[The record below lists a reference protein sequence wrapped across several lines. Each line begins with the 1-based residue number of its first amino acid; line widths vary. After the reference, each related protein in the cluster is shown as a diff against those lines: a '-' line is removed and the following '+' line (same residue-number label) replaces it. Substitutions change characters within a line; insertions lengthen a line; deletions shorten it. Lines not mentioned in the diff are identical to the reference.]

1 MTTFIKAVA
10 KKGAEIQLIEAGYF
24 GIPQAETAMD
34 RGLVEL
40 RKECYFGIPQAET
53 ALGRG
58 LADVNAE
65 LRKEN
70 SELQRINAILKAQVE
85 ELETVLERVSYPITM
100 YRANRP

>member
-10 KKGAEIQLIEAGYF
+10 EKGAEIQLIEFGYF

-53 ALGRG
+53 ALDRG

-65 LRKEN
+65 LRKELT
-70 SELQRINAILKAQVE
+70 ELRAENKRLTAAIEAISGTIAIYLAHQ
-85 ELETVLERVSYPITM
+85 P
-100 YRANRP
+100 

>member
-1 MTTFIKAVA
+1 MTTFEKAVA
-10 KKGAEIQLIEAGYF
+10 AQGAESLLIEAG
-24 GIPQAETAMD
+24 
-34 RGLVEL
+34 
-40 RKECYFGIPQAET
+40 YFGIPQAET

-70 SELQRINAILKAQVE
+70 SVMKRINATLKAQVG